1 MKKCLRWINLQV
13 VSKDKCNNGIKRK
26 KLYWTKREGM
36 PFSGMIKLK
45 VLKVCRIKSIIIKKD
60 SMTQNIATVKN
71 EKRRKKKMKEEKG
84 KEKKKIK

>member
-1 MKKCLRWINLQV
+1 MQDKINN
-13 VSKDKCNNGIKRK
+13 K
-26 KLYWTKREGM
+26 
-36 PFSGMIKLK
+36 
-45 VLKVCRIKSIIIKKD
+45 KKD